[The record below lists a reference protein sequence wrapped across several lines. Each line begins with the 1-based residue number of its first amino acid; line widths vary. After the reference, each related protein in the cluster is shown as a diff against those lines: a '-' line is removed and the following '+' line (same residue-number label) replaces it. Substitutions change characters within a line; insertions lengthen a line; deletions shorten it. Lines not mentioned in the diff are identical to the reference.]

1 MNRTAQSCL
10 LLQLGFG
17 GGIAAALLLN
27 GQRAALLQPLLW
39 PLAAVASAALLA
51 QGLWSIARYGLRV
64 EIFTRAPIDVGTRG
78 GSLKAEV
85 TKVRL

>member
-10 LLQLGFG
+10 LLLLGFLSG
-17 GGIAAALLLN
+17 LAAAQHPN
-27 GQRAALLQPLLW
+27 QQSLQPLHW
-39 PLAAVASAALLA
+39 PLVVPASVAPLA
-51 QGLWSIARYGLRV
+51 QALWLIARRGIRV

-78 GSLKAEV
+78 GSIKAEV

>member
-10 LLQLGFG
+10 LLLLGFG

-64 EIFTRAPIDVGTRG
+64 EIFTRRP
-78 GSLKAEV
+78 
-85 TKVRL
+85 

>member
-10 LLQLGFG
+10 LVLLGFLSG
-17 GGIAAALLLN
+17 LAAAQLLN
-27 GQRAALLQPLLW
+27 QQSLQQLLW
-39 PLAAVASAALLA
+39 PLVVLASVALLA
-51 QGLWSIARYGLRV
+51 QVLWRIARSGIRV

-78 GSLKAEV
+78 GSIKAEV

>member
-10 LLQLGFG
+10 LLLLGFLSG
-17 GGIAAALLLN
+17 LAAAQLLK
-27 GQRAALLQPLLW
+27 QQSLQPLLW
-39 PLAAVASAALLA
+39 PLVVLASVALLA
-51 QGLWSIARYGLRV
+51 QALLLIARSGIRV

-78 GSLKAEV
+78 GSIKAEV

>member
-10 LLQLGFG
+10 LLLLGFG

-27 GQRAALLQPLLW
+27 GQRAALLQLLW

-64 EIFTRAPIDVGTRG
+64 EIFTRVPIDVGTRG

>member
-10 LLQLGFG
+10 LVLLGFLSG
-17 GGIAAALLLN
+17 LAAAQLLN
-27 GQRAALLQPLLW
+27 QQSLQQLLW
-39 PLAAVASAALLA
+39 PLVVLASVALLA
-51 QGLWSIARYGLRV
+51 QALWLIARSGIRV

-78 GSLKAEV
+78 GSIKAEV